1 MHPENLAILK
11 GLVCVA
17 WADGAVA
24 TAEAEL
30 IEGLL
35 QAFSATPSE
44 AVELR
49 EFAARERTLE
59 DIPIHDLDYNDRRVL
74 LSQAVMLS
82 FADGQQ
88 HERERKLIQELCRV
102 LRVPAI
108 EAEGIVHAAEEQAR
122 SLLPLLAR

>member
-11 GLVCVA
+11 GLVCMA
-17 WADGAVA
+17 WADGSVA
-24 TAEAEL
+24 SAEAEL

-44 AVELR
+44 AVEIR
-49 EFAARERTLE
+49 EFAARERKVE
-59 DIPIHDLDYNDRRVL
+59 DIPINDLDYNDRRVL
-74 LSQAVMLS
+74 LSQAVLLS

-88 HERERKLIQELCRV
+88 HDGERKAIEDLCRV
-102 LRVPAI
+102 LRIPAM